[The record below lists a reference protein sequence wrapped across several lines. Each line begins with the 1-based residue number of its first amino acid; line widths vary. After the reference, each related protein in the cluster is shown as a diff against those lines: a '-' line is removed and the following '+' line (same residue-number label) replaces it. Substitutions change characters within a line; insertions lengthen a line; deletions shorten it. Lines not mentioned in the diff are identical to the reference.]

1 VRHPAPRLRTL
12 DIAISV
18 SLALPFVGT
27 YRLEALGVLGD
38 PTRRT
43 IFETLAAGPLSV
55 GELAER
61 LPVSRPA
68 VSQHLRALKEAGLV
82 RDRAVG
88 TRRIY
93 HVDPTGVAALRAY
106 LDQIWGEALAAFKD
120 AVESDRDDDDTSTE
134 EK

>member
-1 VRHPAPRLRTL
+1 M
-12 DIAISV
+12 
-18 SLALPFVGT
+18 
-27 YRLEALGVLGD
+27 LGD

-120 AVESDRDDDDTSTE
+120 AVESDRADDDTSTK
-134 EK
+134 EKS

>member
-1 VRHPAPRLRTL
+1 M
-12 DIAISV
+12 
-18 SLALPFVGT
+18 
-27 YRLEALGVLGD
+27 EALGVLGD

-43 IFETLAAGPLSV
+43 IFETLATGPLSV

-120 AVESDRDDDDTSTE
+120 AVESDRDDDDTSTK

>member
-1 VRHPAPRLRTL
+1 M
-12 DIAISV
+12 
-18 SLALPFVGT
+18 
-27 YRLEALGVLGD
+27 LGD

-93 HVDPTGVAALRAY
+93 HVDPTGVATLRAY

-120 AVESDRDDDDTSTE
+120 AVESDRADDDTSTKE
-134 EK
+134 QS

>member
-1 VRHPAPRLRTL
+1 M
-12 DIAISV
+12 
-18 SLALPFVGT
+18 
-27 YRLEALGVLGD
+27 LGD

-120 AVESDRDDDDTSTE
+120 AVESDRADDDTSTKE
-134 EK
+134 QS

>member
-1 VRHPAPRLRTL
+1 
-12 DIAISV
+12 
-18 SLALPFVGT
+18 VGT

-38 PTRRT
+38 TTRRT

-55 GELAER
+55 GELAAR

-82 RDRAVG
+82 IDRAVG

-93 HVDPTGVAALRAY
+93 QVDPTGVAALRAY
-106 LDQIWGEALAAFKD
+106 LDQIWGDALAAFKD
-120 AVESDRDDDDTSTE
+120 AVEADRADDPTE
-134 EK
+134 EQS

>member
-1 VRHPAPRLRTL
+1 
-12 DIAISV
+12 
-18 SLALPFVGT
+18 
-27 YRLEALGVLGD
+27 VLGD

-120 AVESDRDDDDTSTE
+120 AVESDRADDDTSTKE
-134 EK
+134 QS